1 MIVSKG
7 VVDLY
12 KKPEF
17 IFLGPDENTADH
29 MDMAALFIKKK
40 KILILEKFYYW
51 KINFFRGNTS

>member
-17 IFLGPDENTADH
+17 IFLGPDENTAEY
-29 MDMAALFIKKK
+29 MDTAALLIKKK
-40 KILILEKFYYW
+40 KY
-51 KINFFRGNTS
+51 